1 MSPEF
6 EAYISSFPN
15 QTRSLLT
22 EVYETCKDL
31 MPKAKEILGYVM
43 PCFALKQNVVY
54 FTGFKYH
61 IGFYPTAFGVKA
73 VETELVGLKFS
84 KGAIQFPLDKP
95 VPLFLIQK
103 NVLFWMM
110 EIINQRYLYSRK
122 IRNNFLHEIIFN

>member
-43 PCFALKQNVVY
+43 PCFALKQNMVY
-54 FTGFKYH
+54 FAAFKNH
-61 IGFYPTAFGVKA
+61 IGFYPTALGVRA
-73 VETELVGLKFS
+73 FEQELVGLKFS
-84 KGAIQFPLDKP
+84 KGAIQFSLDNPIPKE
-95 VPLFLIQK
+95 LIQK
-103 NVLFWMM
+103 IVLCRLK
-110 EIINQRYLYSRK
+110 EIDTKNYNSICKNK
-122 IRNNFLHEIIFN
+122 F

>member
-43 PCFALKQNVVY
+43 SCFALKQNMVY
-54 FTGFKYH
+54 FAAFKNH
-61 IGFYPTAFGVKA
+61 IGFYPTALGVRA
-73 VETELVGLKFS
+73 FEEELVGLKFS
-84 KGAIQFPLDKP
+84 KGAIQFSLDNPIPKE
-95 VPLFLIQK
+95 LIQK
-103 NVLFWMM
+103 IVLCRLK
-110 EIINQRYLYSRK
+110 EIDTKNYNSICKNK
-122 IRNNFLHEIIFN
+122 F